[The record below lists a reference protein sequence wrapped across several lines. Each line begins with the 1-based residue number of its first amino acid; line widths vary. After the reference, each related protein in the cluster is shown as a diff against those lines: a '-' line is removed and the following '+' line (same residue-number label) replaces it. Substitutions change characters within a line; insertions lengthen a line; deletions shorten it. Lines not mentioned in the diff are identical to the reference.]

1 MKALKNLGDK
11 ILHCKRPGE
20 IVQVQDSI
28 LFQSKQNDNEEIYL
42 LNNTKIFLETP
53 RLIRT

>member
-1 MKALKNLGDK
+1 MKALKNLEDK
-11 ILHCKRPGE
+11 TLHCKRPGE

-42 LNNTKIFLETP
+42 LNNTKIFLGTP